1 MRALA
6 AQTLRVCCPSFNQ
19 TADLLEHTRKA
30 CAPVEDFGKAD
41 RRVFIGL
48 EPDRANESRD
58 RAPACRNAT
67 RRGGS
72 EDRKRACAQHQYASR
87 LEYRRT
93 TALATVSVSVSVTA
107 RPLALTLP
115 DARVGTAYSQ
125 TFSAS
130 NGTAPY
136 TFRASGALPA
146 RLALASDHRLSGT
159 PWSVGTYYFLVNVS
173 DSAGR
178 DITELRTIQSLA

>member
-1 MRALA
+1 MSRETERQPAGTPPVAADPRTGSGPARSINTRPALN
-6 AQTLRVCCPSFNQ
+6 T
-19 TADLLEHTRKA
+19 
-30 CAPVEDFGKAD
+30 
-41 RRVFIGL
+41 
-48 EPDRANESRD
+48 
-58 RAPACRNAT
+58 
-67 RRGGS
+67 GGQS
-72 EDRKRACAQHQYASR
+72 
-87 LEYRRT
+87 
-93 TALATVSVSVSVTA
+93 ALATVSVSVSVTA

-146 RLALASDHRLSGT
+146 GLALASDHRLSGT